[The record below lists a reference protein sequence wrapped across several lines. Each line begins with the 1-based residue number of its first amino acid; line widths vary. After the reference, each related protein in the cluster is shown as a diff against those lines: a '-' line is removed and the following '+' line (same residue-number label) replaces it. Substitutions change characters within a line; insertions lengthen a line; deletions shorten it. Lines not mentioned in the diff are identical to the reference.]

1 MSYNRFTVNLTY
13 VEGIHPLA
21 FYIIY
26 FFDFLLYVDFPR
38 VSPSAVLLSSAD
50 CLPVTYHRDVSRTI
64 PALYW
69 SVCVCARDKSFRN
82 MGLCCTVFSLQ
93 VYRLSVPIRLSV
105 GLKMEKETT
114 AVKLCLLRL
123 WS

>member
-50 CLPVTYHRDVSRTI
+50 CLPVTYHRDVSRTT

-69 SVCVCARDKSFRN
+69 SVCVCVQEIKVSATWDCAALSSPYKCI
-82 MGLCCTVFSLQ
+82 GCLCPFAYL
-93 VYRLSVPIRLSV
+93 
-105 GLKMEKETT
+105 
-114 AVKLCLLRL
+114 
-123 WS
+123 